1 MIKGEG
7 ETQNYHVFLLNNIG
21 LTIITHTQV
30 WLPYEWGGTRKQED
44 GREPARWR
52 NDRKKKRKKETMI
65 NVLKNHKMKLI
76 LLYGK
81 WVSERLEKKLT
92 HYAH

>member
-52 NDRKKKRKKETMI
+52 NDRKKKKKER
-65 NVLKNHKMKLI
+65 NNDKCV
-76 LLYGK
+76 
-81 WVSERLEKKLT
+81 KKSQNET
-92 HYAH
+92 HSFVR